1 MAIKDLYFGNASLEK
16 IKIGVDKL
24 ADAVKETLGPRG
36 RNVIIERGYGDPS
49 VTKDGVSVAKEID
62 LKDPVENLGAQ
73 MVKNVAA
80 KTADEV
86 GDGTTSATVLA
97 QAIFSE
103 GYKMLT
109 AGAQPVELKRG
120 MDKVREL
127 LVNEIRAMSRPVS
140 TKEEMAAV
148 ATISANNE
156 AELGVLIAD
165 AIDAVGKNGI
175 VTIDEASTGETRVDI
190 EEGFEYGRGW
200 KDTSR
205 HFTVQQKDGSETVEL
220 IDPYI
225 LFYGK
230 DLSNAPKELMPILEA
245 ALKSGQPL
253 VIVAP
258 TFSNTFI
265 SFMVANLVKGHQFY
279 AVMPA
284 GFASDDKLLH
294 IEDMA
299 IATGGNIFGPG
310 YIPLADL
317 KDLTALGGA
326 DKLILAKTT
335 TTILGGKGLPD
346 EIKERVQV
354 LQGRVLT
361 TASEFDKE
369 KLQERIGRLSGGI
382 AVIRVC
388 GNSEVEIKEKK
399 DRVEDALHA
408 TRAAAE
414 GGIVPGGGVALLLA
428 KAIVEKMDWT
438 WDNEDQET
446 GGKILLRALE
456 APIRCIVQ
464 NAGGKPDLVVQ
475 KIVNGEAPG
484 YNAHTGVY
492 EDLME
497 SGVVDPAKV
506 TITALTNAVSL
517 SGMLL
522 TTSCAIVIN
531 RDSVTMDPNQGM

>member
-284 GFASDDKLLH
+284 GFASDDKLPH

>member
-230 DLSNAPKELMPILEA
+230 DLPNAPKELMPILEA